1 MGCHP
6 NWPQGAP
13 VVAPLENPGLLHC
26 ALSLDTMFQQPPRQ
40 AGNLAAARYLHFG
53 IAALGLQPLIQ
64 QAF

>member
-13 VVAPLENPGLLHC
+13 VAAPLENPGLFYC
-26 ALSLDTMFQQPPRQ
+26 ALRSLAMFQVPLLQ
-40 AGNLAAARYLHFG
+40 AGNLAAARCLHFG
-53 IAALGLQPLIQ
+53 IAADGLQPLIQ